1 MRFLASLLLLCV
13 LGLPVAAQQRIVV
26 SGQVVEAA
34 SGEPVPFASVFVP
47 KSSLGATADM
57 EGRFKIVLSTA
68 VDSLAASSLGFLT
81 GIRAIGGLRAGILML
96 FEPVVGVALAA
107 WLLNEAL
114 APIQAVGALAILAAA
129 VILQRAGRP
138 SRPAGRAADPGDDRD
153 DDRAGELAVIP
164 GGP

>member
-1 MRFLASLLLLCV
+1 
-13 LGLPVAAQQRIVV
+13 
-26 SGQVVEAA
+26 
-34 SGEPVPFASVFVP
+34 
-47 KSSLGATADM
+47 
-57 EGRFKIVLSTA
+57 
-68 VDSLAASSLGFLT
+68 
-81 GIRAIGGLRAGILML
+81 ML

-138 SRPAGRAADPGDDRD
+138 TRPAGRAAALD
-153 DDRAGELAVIP
+153 DDQDGELAVIP